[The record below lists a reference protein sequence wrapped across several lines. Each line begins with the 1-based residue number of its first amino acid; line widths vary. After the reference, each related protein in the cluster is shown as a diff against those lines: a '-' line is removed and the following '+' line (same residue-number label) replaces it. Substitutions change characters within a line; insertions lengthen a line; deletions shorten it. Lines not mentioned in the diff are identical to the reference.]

1 MSTIPHVDEMSNN
14 KQSTATPL
22 TAAPSHEKTMA
33 RISEGMKRLGDL
45 PIFSTT
51 INKIRRMSS
60 DPDSDA
66 MSVAKEVLKDAN
78 LSSKLLRLG
87 NSAFYNRGVG
97 KISVISRA
105 VIVLGFDTVKNL
117 TLTLKLIES
126 FQDANPAVE
135 MDKMLVKSYLAAGF
149 VRDIADKCGVKDIE
163 ESYVCALLHNL
174 GEITV
179 AYVLPDEYLC
189 IAELV
194 REEGLSRAQAEHTV
208 LGTSIA
214 RISQDLATSW
224 EFPPAVVNTMAP
236 SESKITRQVKDRV
249 SFNSSITSLAH
260 QLLHNLYTDAGDND
274 QLSDTLEMISKVTG
288 LNDGMVENYL
298 SESFRMSCSLATE
311 YGLKKKLLQP
321 KFSSGEGTLRNKW
334 ARQFSYYASMD
345 EQSVAANPAEPPAA
359 SLSATSAMPTPVSA
373 SSPNRAAVGDTPAAS
388 PTATVSPQPPAAV
401 QLDVPQATSP
411 DEAAAPHVNPILQLQ
426 IIQEITALITRSARL
441 SEVFIKVLDG
451 INRGAGFERVLLCL
465 VTPDR
470 NHYVGRL
477 AAGSDRDAL
486 KQYFSFP
493 INPSSD
499 LFSKTL
505 MEGGELLVSDAAD
518 SMRRNLLPSDFVE
531 MTKALGFVV
540 ASLRY
545 QEKAVGFFYA
555 DCAISGRSIDEADER
570 NLLQFVTQARL
581 ALRLCT

>member
-1 MSTIPHVDEMSNN
+1 VSTIPHVDEMSN
-14 KQSTATPL
+14 KQESAPTPL
-22 TAAPSHEKTMA
+22 TTTPSHEETMG

-87 NSAFYNRGVG
+87 NSAYYNRGVG

-126 FQDANPAVE
+126 FQDANPSVE
-135 MDKMLVKSYLAAGF
+135 MGKMLVKSYLAAGF

-179 AYVLPDEYLC
+179 AYVLPDEYLH
-189 IAELV
+189 ILELV
-194 REEGLSRAQAEHTV
+194 RVEGHSRAQAEQTV
-208 LGTSIA
+208 LGTSMA
-214 RISQDLATSW
+214 HISQELATSW

-236 SESKITRQVKDRV
+236 SPSKISRPAKDRV
-249 SFNSSITSLAH
+249 SFNSSITSLTH
-260 QLLHNLYTDAGDND
+260 QLLDNLYNDTGDND
-274 QLSDTLEMISKVTG
+274 QMSDTLEIISKVTG

-298 SESFRMSCSLATE
+298 SESFRMSCSLASE
-311 YGLKKKLLQP
+311 YGLNKKLLQP
-321 KFSSGEGTLRNKW
+321 QLSSGDGTLRNKW

-345 EQSVAANPAEPPAA
+345 EQSATENTNEASPPAN
-359 SLSATSAMPTPVSA
+359 LSAKNVKPATASSSPSNRIHTNDTSA
-373 SSPNRAAVGDTPAAS
+373 SSSPPNTAIHPDVAQAA
-388 PTATVSPQPPAAV
+388 
-401 QLDVPQATSP
+401 SP
-411 DEAAAPHVNPILQLQ
+411 DEATPTHANSMLQLQ
-426 IIQEITALITRSARL
+426 IIQEITDLITRSARL

-470 NHYVGRL
+470 RQYVGRL
-477 AAGSDRDAL
+477 ASGSDGDAL

-499 LFSKTL
+499 VFSKTL
-505 MEGGELLVSDAAD
+505 MEGGELLVSDPED
-518 SMRRNLLPSDFVE
+518 SMQRNLLPSDFVE
-531 MTKALGFVV
+531 KTKAHSFVV

-555 DCAISGRSIDEADER
+555 DCAVSGRSIDEADQR